1 MLNLTKAEGKDLLLL
16 KNNSELFIKEAKKE
30 GCVVLMNKLH
40 YKKKAFQHLNGG
52 NFFDDQPLEAS

>member
-40 YKKKAFQHLNGG
+40 YKKKGFSTFKWWK
-52 NFFDDQPLEAS
+52 FF